1 MTAHLSIWLNRLSVS
16 QQGRGSETAESLAT
30 RLATA
35 RKELAWLAAGGSARF
50 DHVLMN
56 DDLEQ
61 SYSNLKALLDAEGV
75 FPAWALPLT
84 PAPSP

>member
-16 QQGRGSETAESLAT
+16 QQGRGSETEESLAN

-35 RKELAWLAAGGSARF
+35 EKELAWLAAGGSARF

-56 DDLEQ
+56 DDLGRANQ
-61 SYSNLKALLDAEGV
+61 SIPTFSTG
-75 FPAWALPLT
+75 
-84 PAPSP
+84 